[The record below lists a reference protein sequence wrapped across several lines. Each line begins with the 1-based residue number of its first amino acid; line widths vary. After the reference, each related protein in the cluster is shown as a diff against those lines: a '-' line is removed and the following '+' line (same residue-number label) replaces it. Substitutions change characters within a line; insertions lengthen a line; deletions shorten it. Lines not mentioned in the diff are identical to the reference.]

1 MIESN
6 AYVNKLIENISEK
19 NILQC
24 RYLRN
29 YIPELT
35 AEELHSL
42 NNLIEYFISIG
53 ETIDSI
59 ADAYLKIIKVYINEQ
74 HEFIKNGKYRY
85 SKYSEVCDLV
95 YNNKEFM
102 HQYML
107 MQNISQYLFITH
119 LSITRYFKA
128 ILLKYNLH
136 SGKYLEIG
144 PGYGGYFMLAM
155 KYSNMEYYEG
165 IDISETS
172 VQGSFEYISTYAE
185 EKKNYNILLQDF
197 YKYVRNDKA
206 KLIVSTEVLE
216 HVEQPLLF
224 LRKIQENLSDD
235 GISFITTAINAPAL
249 DHIYL
254 FRNKEEIFDMV
265 KTAGLRL
272 IDYLCITS
280 NKRSL
285 EHAEKNNEPIVIGLL
300 LGKNV
305 CK

>member
-1 MIESN
+1 MKN
-6 AYVNKLIENISEK
+6 YCFVNELVDNISNK
-19 NILQC
+19 NLLQY
-24 RYLRN
+24 RYLTS
-29 YIPELT
+29 YMPELT
-35 AEELHSL
+35 DEELHLL
-42 NNLIEYFISIG
+42 NNLIEYFISKG

-59 ADAYLKIIKVYINEQ
+59 ADAYLRIIKVYIKEQ
-74 HEFIKNGKYRY
+74 HEFIKSGRYRY

-95 YNNKEFM
+95 YNNRGFM
-102 HQYML
+102 HEYML

-119 LSITRYFKA
+119 LSITRYFKSV
-128 ILLKYNLH
+128 LLKYNFQ

-155 KYSNMEYYEG
+155 KYSNMDYYEG

-172 VQGSFEYISTYAE
+172 VKGSIEYINTYLE
-185 EKKNYNILLQDF
+185 ENKNYKILLQDF
-197 YKYVRNDKA
+197 YKYYGEEKS

-216 HVEQPLLF
+216 HVEYPLLF
-224 LRKIQENLSDD
+224 LEKIRENLSDD
-235 GISFITTAINAPAL
+235 GISFVTTAINAPAL

-254 FRNKEEIFDMV
+254 FRNKEEIFEMV
-265 KTAGLRL
+265 KTAGLYVS
-272 IDYLCITS
+272 DYLCITS
-280 NKRSL
+280 NRRSL